1 MDNAKENLSAFIDG
15 QLGRSETAFLLRRVG
30 HDQELRLAATSY
42 HLIGDC
48 LRRRG
53 ALAPVGPAFAD
64 RIRDAIAEQSAP
76 KRPLAWQGGMRW
88 AAGVVTAAVVAAG
101 AFWSVQPGQET
112 NTVAV
117 SSDGAV
123 PASEVVSS
131 GVRAD
136 DLRRQLPLIPVSARQ
151 SRPLS
156 AREFAPRPDPEAW
169 QQAPVAPLQYPSTQY
184 IVVLPARAAA
194 VEPATAPERR

>member
-15 QLGRSETAFLLRRVG
+15 ELGRSETAFLLRRVG
-30 HDQELRLAATSY
+30 HDPDLRLAAASY

-48 LRRRG
+48 LRRRSSV
-53 ALAPVGPAFAD
+53 APVAAAFAD
-64 RIRDAIAEQSAP
+64 GVRAAIETETIPRRAAS
-76 KRPLAWQGGMRW
+76 WQGGMRW
-88 AAGVVTAAVVAAG
+88 AAGFFTAAIVAAG
-101 AFWSVQPGQET
+101 AFWSVQTGHDADS
-112 NTVAV
+112 VAAAP
-117 SSDGAV
+117 DAG

-156 AREFAPRPDPEAW
+156 AREFAPQPDPETW
-169 QQAPVAPLQYPSTQY
+169 QQAPVAPLQYPTTQY
-184 IVVLPARAAA
+184 IVVLPARPGNETANAA
-194 VEPATAPERR
+194 ERR